1 MHPRLAQL
9 RFAARVAP
17 RLLDRRQRLLWQEM
31 RLFCRSLPAALEGPL
46 PEALA
51 KLSAKQPDDSLPR
64 WANEQMVRQ
73 LADLAVLVEHK
84 TGLGICLRRSL
95 TRYHFL
101 HRLNLP
107 LVVHFGARL
116 DGPRRQRN
124 VSGHAWLTLDDMPYH
139 EPSENYRG
147 FAVMY
152 TWPEGARATT

>member
-17 RLLDRRQRLLWQEM
+17 RLLDRRQRLLWQDM
-31 RLFCRSLPAALEGPL
+31 RRFCRALSTALEGPL
-46 PEALA
+46 PEAL
-51 KLSAKQPDDSLPR
+51 KELSVKPADDPLPQ
-64 WANEQMVRQ
+64 WANEKMVRQ
-73 LADLAVLVEHK
+73 LADLAILVEHE

-95 TRYHFL
+95 TRYHYL
-101 HRLNLP
+101 HRLGLP

-124 VSGHAWLTLDDMPYH
+124 VSGHAWLTLDGVPYH

-152 TWPEGARATT
+152 TWPEPVKATG